1 MLPAARQ
8 AAGDPAPGGRMPAGS
23 QVSAPLPL
31 SELLPSALP
40 PAPSD
45 PPGPS
50 DPQPMPRTSPGGIG
64 PARSSLTAVISAVVV
79 AGTRVRQNRLAELLT
94 AQGVIVSATA
104 KEAFEAL
111 ALVVKHHPDTVLLDL
126 PPEAGGIEII
136 ERLMARA
143 PLPIVLTGGAALQPA
158 PALAA
163 GAVDVVATATEAL
176 GQEEYG
182 IALAKHLHIASRVR
196 VITHPRGRLRDRGMA
211 VAPRLDGGAAPITPE
226 VRRPATT
233 NAAPPPW
240 ANPSALRLPVVVV
253 GASTG
258 GPPALAAFLGALP
271 LDLPAA
277 IVVVQHMADGFV
289 ESLASWLDQVV
300 ELPVHVATDGERLRA
315 GTVVLAPSASNVV
328 IEVGPRVR
336 LTMPRVGQLHL
347 PEVDTTFRSV
357 AHSCGAQAVA
367 VLLTGMGRDGA
378 AGMRTMR
385 DRGAFTIGQDEKTS
399 AVWGM
404 PGAAQALDAVVLELP
419 LSEIAAAVVDA
430 VARLTVTGP

>member
-8 AAGDPAPGGRMPAGS
+8 VVGDPVPGRGVLAGPNS
-23 QVSAPLPL
+23 SAALPL
-31 SELLPSALP
+31 SAIMPGHSPLAAAAL
-40 PAPSD
+40 
-45 PPGPS
+45 
-50 DPQPMPRTSPGGIG
+50 QPTPDTTVDGTSPS
-64 PARSSLTAVISAVVV
+64 RSSPTAVISAVVV
-79 AGTRVRQNRLAELLT
+79 AGTRVRQNRLVELLT
-94 AQGVIVSATA
+94 SQGVVVSATA

-111 ALVVKHHPDTVLLDL
+111 ALVVNYRPDTVLLDL
-126 PPEAGGIEII
+126 SPEAGGIEVI

-163 GAVDVVATATEAL
+163 GAVDVVASSAEAL
-176 GQEEYG
+176 GQDKYA

-211 VAPRLDGGAAPITPE
+211 VAPRLDDGVPPVIPEIRQRARSYEPAPTAAH
-226 VRRPATT
+226 
-233 NAAPPPW
+233 
-240 ANPSALRLPVVVV
+240 PSTLRIPVVVV

-300 ELPVHVATDGERLRA
+300 ELPVHVAVDGERLRA
-315 GTVVLAPSASNVV
+315 GTVVLAPSGSNVV

-336 LTMPRVGQLHL
+336 LTMPRAGQLHL

-357 AHSCGAQAVA
+357 AQSCGSRAVA

-385 DRGAFTIGQDEKTS
+385 ERGAFTIGQDEKTS

-419 LSEIAAAVVDA
+419 LPDIAAAVVDA
-430 VARLTVTGP
+430 VGRLTQTRS

>member
-1 MLPAARQ
+1 MVPAARLVL
-8 AAGDPAPGGRMPAGS
+8 GDPVPDHQVLAGS
-23 QVSAPLPL
+23 NASAALSLGAVAPSAPPPDPAA
-31 SELLPSALP
+31 LLPA
-40 PAPSD
+40 
-45 PPGPS
+45 
-50 DPQPMPRTSPGGIG
+50 PRTEVDGTSL
-64 PARSSLTAVISAVVV
+64 ARSSPPTVISAVVV

-94 AQGVIVSATA
+94 AQGVVVAATA

-126 PPEAGGIEII
+126 APEAGGIEVI

-163 GAVDVVATATEAL
+163 GAVDVVAISAESL
-176 GQEEYG
+176 GQQKYA
-182 IALAKHLHIASRVR
+182 IALATHLRIASRVR

-211 VAPRLDGGAAPITPE
+211 VPPRPADEAPAAPE
-226 VRRPATT
+226 VRQPAAT
-233 NAAPPPW
+233 NQPPPL
-240 ANPSALRLPVVVV
+240 AAHPSTVRIPVVVV

-289 ESLASWLDQVV
+289 ESLASWLDQVI
-300 ELPVHVATDGERLRA
+300 ELPVHVAVDGERLRA

-336 LTMPRVGQLHL
+336 LTMPRAGQFHL

-357 AHSCGAQAVA
+357 AQSCGSRAIA

-378 AGMRTMR
+378 AGMRSMR

-419 LSEIAAAVVDA
+419 LPDIAAAVVGA
-430 VARLTVTGP
+430 VARLTAATS